1 MVNGTTARQVRQE
14 YFSAVG
20 TESLSTS
27 SHSDK
32 LWVNLEDVIGTT
44 GSLVFG
50 NLVVTELDLHRD
62 GGKNRFAQRQNGG

>member
-1 MVNGTTARQVRQE
+1 M
-14 YFSAVG
+14 
-20 TESLSTS
+20 
-27 SHSDK
+27 
-32 LWVNLEDVIGTT
+32 NLEDVIGTT